1 MAINHGLIVGT
12 VVSLVVHGG
21 VLLLFSRPAEAPPE
35 PTSSPP
41 TLEVIDLPLPDLEEE
56 MDFSQDDGP
65 ETAEPQMSYAP
76 PMLAD
81 VPSLV
86 TVDSFIQPLQP
97 PPPEAPKP
105 GAIVIPM
112 SRINTTGAE
121 VGQLF
126 NLRDLDRPP
135 REIVRVAPVLPNT
148 MLSRNQDRAT
158 GQVVVMFTVDAEGK
172 ARDPMIVESSREE
185 YEDPALEAVLKWRFQ
200 PGRKDGRNV
209 STRVRVRIDIVPPDR
224 PR

>member
-1 MAINHGLIVGT
+1 MNHGLTVGIIV
-12 VVSLVVHGG
+12 SIAVHAG
-21 VLLLFSRPAEAPPE
+21 VLLLFNRPPAVVPE
-35 PTSSPP
+35 PSPPPP
-41 TLEVIDLPLPDLEEE
+41 TLEVIDLPLPDLEDEVE
-56 MDFSQDDGP
+56 FEQSDGP
-65 ETAEPQMSYAP
+65 QSAEPQMSYAP

-112 SRINTTGAE
+112 ARLNTTGAE

-126 NLRDLDRPP
+126 NLKDLDRPP
-135 REIVRVAPVLPNT
+135 REIVRVAPILPQSILT
-148 MLSRNQDRAT
+148 RNDARPS
-158 GQVVVMFTVDAEGK
+158 GQVVVMFTVDAEGN
-172 ARDPMIVESSREE
+172 ARDPVIVESTREE
-185 YEDPALEAVLKWRFQ
+185 YEEPALEAVLKWRFR

-209 STRVRVRIDIVPPDR
+209 RTRVRVRIDVVPPGVKR
-224 PR
+224 

>member
-1 MAINHGLIVGT
+1 MNHGLAVGI
-12 VVSLVVHGG
+12 VVSVAVHAG
-21 VLLLFSRPAEAPPE
+21 VLLLFSSPPE
-35 PTSSPP
+35 VAPEPESPRP
-41 TLEVIDLPLPDLEEE
+41 TLEVIDLPLPEVVEQVQYDQS
-56 MDFSQDDGP
+56 DSVQS
-65 ETAEPQMSYAP
+65 AEPQMSYAP

-112 SRINTTGAE
+112 SRLNTTGAE

-135 REIVRVAPVLPNT
+135 REIVRVAPVLPQT
-148 MLSRNQDRAT
+148 MLTRNDLRPT
-158 GQVVVMFTVDAEGK
+158 GQVVVMFTVDAEGN
-172 ARDPMIVESSREE
+172 ARDPVVVESTREE
-185 YEDPALEAVLKWRFQ
+185 YEEPAIEAVLKWRFQ

-209 STRVRVRIDIVPPDR
+209 STRVRVRIDIVPPDVR
-224 PR
+224 R